1 MKNQDKIKLFNILIK
16 FEEMKQLWHFNQQIE
31 DKNENINIK
40 LINGY
45 FVLIFKFNTNAKT
58 NKYLNEKEILD
69 KNFFSLEL
77 FLKNVF

>member
-1 MKNQDKIKLFNILIK
+1 MKNQDKIRLFNILIR
-16 FEEMKQLWHFNQQIE
+16 FEGKKVAKAKNQQIE

-58 NKYLNEKEILD
+58 NKYLNEKEL
-69 KNFFSLEL
+69 
-77 FLKNVF
+77 

>member
-58 NKYLNEKEILD
+58 NKYLNEKEI
-69 KNFFSLEL
+69 
-77 FLKNVF
+77 